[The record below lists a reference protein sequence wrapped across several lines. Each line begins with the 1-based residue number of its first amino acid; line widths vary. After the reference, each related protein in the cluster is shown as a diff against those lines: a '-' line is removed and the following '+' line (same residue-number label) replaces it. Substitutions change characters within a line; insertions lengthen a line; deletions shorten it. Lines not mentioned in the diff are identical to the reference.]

1 MCIILKS
8 SSKSITETV
17 LSHSVTSDS
26 FATPRS
32 VVPQA
37 PLSMGF
43 PRQEYWN
50 GLPFSFSRGSF

>member
-26 FATPRS
+26 FAIPWS
-32 VVPQA
+32 VVPQT

-50 GLPFSFSRGSF
+50 GLPFSFSRESF